1 MKKFL
6 TPMLMFLSGGGL
18 YLLLELLWRRHTHW
32 SMFFAGGTCFLLID
46 WINKSLKKET
56 PLWVRC
62 TIGAAVITGV

>member
-1 MKKFL
+1 MKKIL

-46 WINKSLKKET
+46 WANKKLKKET

-62 TIGAAVITGV
+62 T